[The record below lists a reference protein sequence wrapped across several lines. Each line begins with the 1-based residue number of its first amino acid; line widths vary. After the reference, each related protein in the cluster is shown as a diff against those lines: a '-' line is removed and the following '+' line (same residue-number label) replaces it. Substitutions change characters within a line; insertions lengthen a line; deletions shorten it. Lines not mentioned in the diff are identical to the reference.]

1 MTNGAKESRVPPRN
15 ANVLFPSL
23 SLEHGAFKG
32 VFRGFK
38 GVKKSPNYNF
48 SQVSVSER
56 AP

>member
-1 MTNGAKESRVPPRN
+1 MTTGTKESRVPPRN
-15 ANVLFPSL
+15 ANVLFPSV
-23 SLEHGAFKG
+23 SLEHDAFKG